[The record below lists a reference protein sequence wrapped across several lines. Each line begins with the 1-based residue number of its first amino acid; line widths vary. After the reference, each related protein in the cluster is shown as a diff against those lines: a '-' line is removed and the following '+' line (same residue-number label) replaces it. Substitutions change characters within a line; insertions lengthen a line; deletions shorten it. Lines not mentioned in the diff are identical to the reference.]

1 MFSVSIAPVLLAGVL
16 SVPAGWLA
24 SIVSARESATFRFPL
39 LGPIA
44 ASVAIGIWAAL
55 VMPVLWLLAVTL
67 ALGWTLL
74 TLSLVDLFA
83 FRLPDILTLPL
94 VAAGLLLSM
103 WLPDRDPVSHLIG
116 AAAGFIALYLI
127 AIVYRRARAREGLGL
142 GDAKLAAAAG
152 AWLGWQAL
160 PSVVLIAC
168 AAAFIWIGVKVA
180 FRGRSV
186 LRQQI
191 AFGVPLCFAFWL
203 VWIYGPP
210 L

>member
-1 MFSVSIAPVLLAGVL
+1 MVPAPIATVLIAAAISL
-16 SVPAGWLA
+16 PAGWLA
-24 SIVSARESATFRFPL
+24 SFVATRESGTTGLPL
-39 LGPIA
+39 VAVIG
-44 ASVAIGIWAAL
+44 ASLAIGVWAAL
-55 VMPVLWLLAVTL
+55 VMPALCRLGVTL

-74 TLSLVDLFA
+74 VLGLVDLFA

-94 VAAGLLLSM
+94 AVAGLLLSL
-103 WLPDRDPVSHLIG
+103 WLPDRDPLSHLIG
-116 AAAGFIALYLI
+116 AAAGFLVLYLI
-127 AIVYRRARAREGLGL
+127 ALIYRHTRAREGLGL

-168 AAAFIWIGVKVA
+168 AAAFIWIGIGVA
-180 FRGRSV
+180 LRGRTV
-186 LRQQI
+186 LTRQI

-203 VWIYGPP
+203 VWLYGPP